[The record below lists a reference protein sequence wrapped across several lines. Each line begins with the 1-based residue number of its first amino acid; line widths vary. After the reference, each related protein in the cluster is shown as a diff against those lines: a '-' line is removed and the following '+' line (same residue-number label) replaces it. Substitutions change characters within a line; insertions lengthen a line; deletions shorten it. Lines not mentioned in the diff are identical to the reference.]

1 MNLWFCRLTYGRLL
15 DQFGTLAMKH
25 IRCYGFPWV
34 VCHEEIGDRGPRR
47 VPGLVTHRG
56 ERAWGRPSAMKV
68 DCLVQKVTLLDTC
81 VLTGYQHVLTMM
93 RSVVHK
99 RSLGRD
105 NRGES
110 WGFAKRGPFRITV
123 GKALASTL
131 RLPFTC

>member
-1 MNLWFCRLTYGRLL
+1 MLKVPF
-15 DQFGTLAMKH
+15 
-25 IRCYGFPWV
+25 V
-34 VCHEEIGDRGPRR
+34 VCRGEVGDRGPRR
-47 VPGLVTHRG
+47 VPGLVTHGG
-56 ERAWGRPSAMKV
+56 ERARGRPSAMKV

-93 RSVVHK
+93 RSVVHE
-99 RSLGRD
+99 RSLGRG

>member
-1 MNLWFCRLTYGRLL
+1 
-15 DQFGTLAMKH
+15 MKH
-25 IRCYGFPWV
+25 IRCYGYPLGRLSR
-34 VCHEEIGDRGPRR
+34 GDRGP
-47 VPGLVTHRG
+47 GTQKG
-56 ERAWGRPSAMKV
+56 AWSSNSQGRESVGRPSAMKV

-110 WGFAKRGPFRITV
+110 WGFAKRGPFRFTV